1 MRKYTNDIQK
11 LYEAIGYEKIE
22 IGKTYTTERGDKVTV
37 KNIYIDATNEDA
49 VVYCEYEIET
59 TIGEKSTEI
68 GKFTVLVDIIRA
80 K

>member
-59 TIGEKSTEI
+59 TTGEKSTEI
-68 GKFTVLVDIIRA
+68 CKFTVLVDIIRA

>member
-1 MRKYTNDIQK
+1 MRTYSNDIQK

-22 IGKTYTTERGDKVTV
+22 VGKTYTTEKGDKVAV

-49 VVYCEYEIET
+49 VVYAEYEIET
-59 TIGEKSTEI
+59 VTGEKSTEI
-68 GKFTVLVDIIRA
+68 NRYNVLVDIIRT